1 MQQITMSETILRSD
15 ASSSSPVK
23 AGRRSFHEML
33 TPFPLAYFAGAFVT
47 DLAYWQTAN
56 VMWERFS
63 VWLIVA
69 GLIAA
74 IFVAL
79 AAVIDLVRGKQKPA
93 WLHASAYV
101 FAVLLS
107 VINVFVHSRDAY
119 TAVVPTGLTLSGL
132 VFVVLLAATSAGWA
146 FTSPSPRRVGVDK

>member
-1 MQQITMSETILRSD
+1 MQQMTMTETTLRSD
-15 ASSSSPVK
+15 ASSRWKVK
-23 AGRRSFHEML
+23 ADRRSLHEML
-33 TPFPLAYFAGAFVT
+33 TPFPVAYFTSAFVT
-47 DLAYWQTAN
+47 DLAYWQSAN

-79 AAVIDLVRGKQKPA
+79 AAIIDLVVRKQRPA
-93 WLHASAYV
+93 WPHASAYV
-101 FAVLLS
+101 FAILLS
-107 VINVFVHSRDAY
+107 LINVLVHSRDGY

-132 VFVVLLAATSAGWA
+132 VFVILLAATSAGWA
-146 FTSPSPRRVGVDK
+146 FTSPRRVGADR

>member
-1 MQQITMSETILRSD
+1 MQQITMSETTLRSD
-15 ASSSSPVK
+15 VRSNSPIK

-33 TPFPLAYFAGAFVT
+33 TPFPVAYFTGAFVT

-79 AAVIDLVRGKQKPA
+79 AAILDLVVRKQRPA
-93 WLHASAYV
+93 WPHASAYV
-101 FAVLLS
+101 FAILLS
-107 VINVFVHSRDAY
+107 VINVFIHSRDAY

-146 FTSPSPRRVGVDK
+146 FTSPHRAGADQ

>member
-1 MQQITMSETILRSD
+1 MQQQIAMTETTLRSD
-15 ASSSSPVK
+15 ARSRSKVK
-23 AGRRSFHEML
+23 AERRSLHEML
-33 TPFPLAYFAGAFVT
+33 TPFPVAYFTGAFVT
-47 DLAYWQTAN
+47 DLAYWQSEN

-74 IFVAL
+74 IFAAL
-79 AAVIDLVRGKQKPA
+79 AAIIDLVVGKQKPV

-132 VFVVLLAATSAGWA
+132 VFVILLAATSAGWA
-146 FTSPSPRRVGVDK
+146 FNSPDRVGADR

>member
-1 MQQITMSETILRSD
+1 MQQITMSETTLRSD
-15 ASSSSPVK
+15 VRSSLPVK
-23 AGRRSFHEML
+23 AGRRPFHEML
-33 TPFPLAYFAGAFVT
+33 TPFPVAYFTGAFVT
-47 DLAYWQTAN
+47 DLAYWQSAN

-79 AAVIDLVRGKQKPA
+79 AAIIDLVVHGQRPA

-107 VINVFVHSRDAY
+107 VINVLVHSRDAY
-119 TAVVPTGLTLSGL
+119 TAVVPTGLMLSGI

-146 FTSPSPRRVGVDK
+146 FTSPRRVGADK

>member
-1 MQQITMSETILRSD
+1 MQQITMSETTFRSD
-15 ASSSSPVK
+15 ASSRSPVK

-33 TPFPLAYFAGAFVT
+33 TPFPVAYFTGAFVT
-47 DLAYWQTAN
+47 DLAYWQSAN

-63 VWLIVA
+63 VWLIAA

-74 IFVAL
+74 IFAAL
-79 AAVIDLVRGKQKPA
+79 AAILDLASGRQKPA
-93 WLHASAYV
+93 WAHALAYV

-107 VINVFVHSRDAY
+107 LINVFVHSRDAY

-146 FTSPSPRRVGVDK
+146 FTSPHRVGADK

>member
-1 MQQITMSETILRSD
+1 MQQITMTETTLRSNV
-15 ASSSSPVK
+15 SSSSPVK
-23 AGRRSFHEML
+23 AGRHPLHEML
-33 TPFPLAYFAGAFVT
+33 TPFPFAYFTGAFVT
-47 DLAYWQTAN
+47 DLAYWQSAN

-63 VWLIVA
+63 VWLITA

-79 AAVIDLVRGKQKPA
+79 AAIIDLASGRQKPA
-93 WLHASAYV
+93 WAHALAYV

-107 VINVFVHSRDAY
+107 LINVFVHSRDAY

-146 FTSPSPRRVGVDK
+146 FTSPHRVGADK

>member
-1 MQQITMSETILRSD
+1 MQQITMTETTLRSD
-15 ASSSSPVK
+15 TSSRSPVK
-23 AGRRSFHEML
+23 ADRRLLHEMM
-33 TPFPLAYFAGAFVT
+33 TPFPVAYFAAAFVT
-47 DLAYWQTAN
+47 DLAYWQSAN

-74 IFVAL
+74 VFVAL
-79 AAVIDLVRGKQKPA
+79 AAIIDLVVRKQRPA
-93 WLHASAYV
+93 WPHASAYV

-132 VFVVLLAATSAGWA
+132 VFVILLAATSAGWA
-146 FTSPSPRRVGVDK
+146 FTSPHRVGADK

>member
-1 MQQITMSETILRSD
+1 MQQITMTETTLRSD
-15 ASSSSPVK
+15 TSSRSPVK
-23 AGRRSFHEML
+23 ADRRSLHEML
-33 TPFPLAYFAGAFVT
+33 TPFPVAYFAAAFVT
-47 DLAYWQTAN
+47 DLAYWQSAN

-74 IFVAL
+74 VFVAL
-79 AAVIDLVRGKQKPA
+79 AGIIDLVVRKQRPA
-93 WLHASAYV
+93 WPHASAYV

-132 VFVVLLAATSAGWA
+132 VFVILLAATSAGWA
-146 FTSPSPRRVGVDK
+146 FTSPHRVGADK

>member
-1 MQQITMSETILRSD
+1 MQQITLTETALRSD
-15 ASSSSPVK
+15 ASSRSP
-23 AGRRSFHEML
+23 ANADRRSLHEML
-33 TPFPLAYFAGAFVT
+33 TPFPVAYFTGAFVT

-63 VWLIVA
+63 VWLIAA

-79 AAVIDLVRGKQKPA
+79 AAIIDLASGRQKPA
-93 WLHASAYV
+93 WAHALAYV
-101 FAVLLS
+101 FAALLS
-107 VINVFVHSRDAY
+107 LINVFVHSRDAY

-132 VFVVLLAATSAGWA
+132 VFVILLAATSAGWA
-146 FTSPSPRRVGVDK
+146 FTSPHRVGADK

>member
-1 MQQITMSETILRSD
+1 MQQITMTETTLRSD
-15 ASSSSPVK
+15 TSSRSPVK
-23 AGRRSFHEML
+23 ADRRSLHEML
-33 TPFPLAYFAGAFVT
+33 TPFPVAYFAAAFVT
-47 DLAYWQTAN
+47 DLAYWQSAN

-74 IFVAL
+74 VFVAL
-79 AAVIDLVRGKQKPA
+79 AAIIDLVVRKQRPA
-93 WLHASAYV
+93 WPHASAYV

-132 VFVVLLAATSAGWA
+132 VFVILLAATSAGWA
-146 FTSPSPRRVGVDK
+146 FTSPHRVGADK

>member
-1 MQQITMSETILRSD
+1 MQQITMSETTLRSD
-15 ASSSSPVK
+15 VRSNSPIK

-33 TPFPLAYFAGAFVT
+33 TPFPVAYFTGAFVT

-79 AAVIDLVRGKQKPA
+79 AAILDLVVRKQRPA
-93 WLHASAYV
+93 WPHASAYV
-101 FAVLLS
+101 FAILLS
-107 VINVFVHSRDAY
+107 VINVFIHSRDAY

-146 FTSPSPRRVGVDK
+146 FTSPHRVGADQ